1 MRRKPFHAI
10 FAPSVSRHA
19 ALRSSRSVSKSA
31 SKAPPRAPMPRDSSC
46 LHRGS
51 ALLAAFIQRCR
62 DIISARRAS
71 KTYPSAAAPNA
82 PSSTRRKD
90 ALFPALS
97 QRCFSAE
104 RSSAFRRAAA
114 VLAVALSA
122 RRASKTHPSAAAP
135 NAPSSIRRKGTLFP
149 AFSQRCFSADRSSVF
164 RRAISAPT
172 IALSARRASGTHPIA
187 AAPNAPSSPRRKD
200 ALFPAFS
207 QCCFSADRSSAFR
220 RTAAALAVTLLTALP
235 APAEEDDFAGVL
247 AIVNGQ
253 ALPSAEAQAQFDD
266 YAPFF
271 VSFGQGD
278 ALDALRREIARAA
291 VRRALILDDCRRL
304 GIEADEHDLAE
315 LRAQADADYAVMLKA
330 QCDIQPGA
338 DAGVRLAAAE
348 EALAKSNITAAS
360 LYARTLDD
368 LLIARHYAFVTDG
381 VSIDES
387 ELRDAY
393 IERCA
398 AQRAAYA
405 QCPALF
411 ERAMLAGEIVCFVP
425 QGARRIR
432 HMLILADPDD
442 QAALSELLAR
452 KADANAA
459 ETDALIAEQAAPLLE
474 RADMLRKRL
483 DAGESF
489 ASLMAEY
496 RDDARIRPSPFT
508 GGEYGYVAQSGCL
521 WDDALR
527 AAALAL
533 AEPGD
538 VSAPVITPLGVHL
551 LQHAGD
557 MTEGA
562 VDFESVRARLE
573 EELIDQ
579 AKKRAYEARIAAL
592 FDMADIIWYDD
603 RLSYPEP

>member
-1 MRRKPFHAI
+1 
-10 FAPSVSRHA
+10 
-19 ALRSSRSVSKSA
+19 
-31 SKAPPRAPMPRDSSC
+31 MPRDSNC

-71 KTYPSAAAPNA
+71 KTYPIAAAPNA
-82 PSSTRRKD
+82 PSSTRRKG
-90 ALFPALS
+90 ALFPVLL
-97 QRCFSAE
+97 QRFFSAE
-104 RSSAFRRAAA
+104 RSSAFRRAISA
-114 VLAVALSA
+114 LAV
-122 RRASKTHPSAAAP
+122 
-135 NAPSSIRRKGTLFP
+135 
-149 AFSQRCFSADRSSVF
+149 
-164 RRAISAPT
+164 
-172 IALSARRASGTHPIA
+172 ALSARRASGTHPSA
-187 AAPNAPSSPRRKD
+187 AAPSSPRRKG
-200 ALFPAFS
+200 ALFPALS
-207 QCCFSADRSSAFR
+207 QRFFSAERSTAFR
-220 RTAAALAVTLLTALP
+220 RAAAALAVTLLTALP

-253 ALPSAEAQAQFDD
+253 ALPIAEAQAQFDD

-360 LYARTLDD
+360 LYARALDD

-398 AQRAAYA
+398 AQRATYA

-411 ERAMLAGEIVCFVP
+411 ERAMLADEIVCFVP

-432 HMLILADPDD
+432 HILILADPDD

-533 AEPGD
+533 AEIGD

>member
-1 MRRKPFHAI
+1 M
-10 FAPSVSRHA
+10 
-19 ALRSSRSVSKSA
+19 
-31 SKAPPRAPMPRDSSC
+31 
-46 LHRGS
+46 
-51 ALLAAFIQRCR
+51 
-62 DIISARRAS
+62 
-71 KTYPSAAAPNA
+71 PNA
-82 PSSTRRKD
+82 PISPRRKG

-97 QRCFSAE
+97 QRRNGSR
-104 RSSAFRRAAA
+104 RSSAFRRA
-114 VLAVALSA
+114 
-122 RRASKTHPSAAAP
+122 
-135 NAPSSIRRKGTLFP
+135 
-149 AFSQRCFSADRSSVF
+149 
-164 RRAISAPT
+164 
-172 IALSARRASGTHPIA
+172 
-187 AAPNAPSSPRRKD
+187 
-200 ALFPAFS
+200 
-207 QCCFSADRSSAFR
+207 
-220 RTAAALAVTLLTALP
+220 AAALAVTLLTALP

-253 ALPSAEAQAQFDD
+253 ALPIAEAQAQFDD

-304 GIEADEHDLAE
+304 GIEADEHDLAD
-315 LRAQADADYAVMLKA
+315 LRAQADADYAAMLKA

-360 LYARTLDD
+360 LYARALDD

-398 AQRAAYA
+398 AQNTTYA